1 MRADYAKDKALM
13 MQELDHYKLER
24 DDIAERLESEKRM
37 NQKMIQA
44 LKDGSESGD
53 EKSQKKQ
60 MQEYEKLL

>member
-37 NQKMIQA
+37 NQKMI
-44 LKDGSESGD
+44 
-53 EKSQKKQ
+53 
-60 MQEYEKLL
+60 